1 MIDVMMSQS
10 VCARSIERYVRT
22 CGLQF
27 LKGEHDGEYFC
38 VANANGRRLHIHLE
52 ISPSF
57 GDMLII
63 GVAPASSFR
72 AADRPWLTR
81 LADQWNQ
88 QNRKVTAILHGC
100 SDPQRVGLVARRSQW
115 IRDTT
120 SFEDFASFV
129 DRTIAEAI
137 DLFAEATAVVEL
149 PTTVQPM
156 LRDAS

>member
-1 MIDVMMSQS
+1 MMSES
-10 VCARSIERYVRT
+10 HCAELIESYVHT

-57 GDMLII
+57 DDMVIVRI
-63 GVAPASSFR
+63 APACSFR
-72 AADRPWLTR
+72 AADRRWLTR
-81 LADQWNQ
+81 FADTWNQ

-100 SDPQRVGLVARRSQW
+100 SDPQRVGLVARSSRW
-115 IRDTT
+115 IPESV

-129 DRTIAEAI
+129 NRTIAEAV
-137 DLFAEATAVVEL
+137 DLFAEATVVVEL
-149 PTTVQPM
+149 PSTAQPM